1 MLGAGENQE
10 VKKWGI
16 PLNSWGGETRQF
28 YFESFRLKWPG
39 CTEAQNTNIIFPFM
53 ENRLRVQVKNEK

>member
-1 MLGAGENQE
+1 MG
-10 VKKWGI
+10 
-16 PLNSWGGETRQF
+16 GGETRQF
-28 YFESFRLKWPG
+28 YFESFRIKWPG